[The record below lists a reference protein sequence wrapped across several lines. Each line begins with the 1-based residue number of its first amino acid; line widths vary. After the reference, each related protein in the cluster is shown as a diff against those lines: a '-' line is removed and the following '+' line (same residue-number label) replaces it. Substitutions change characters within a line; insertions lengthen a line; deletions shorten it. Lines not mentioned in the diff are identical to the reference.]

1 MKNFVFIPVL
11 LTMLTLQCKYIAV
24 ADSINQDF
32 FERVI
37 KVKGDFYYPPYEFIN
52 EYGEPDGFNV
62 ELFKLIANDLGL
74 KYELSLNPWVQV
86 RKELE
91 EGKIDMVMGLMVSEE
106 RSGKIIFGLPHS
118 MMTHGLFTHKSS
130 DIRTFD
136 DIRGRMVVVQN
147 GDLMHDFLL
156 KNHYTEQLATVST
169 QLEAIKLVDEGY
181 YDAAIIGNFQ
191 GSHLIRKQK
200 LHNVVLRTSNIKPNP
215 YAMAV
220 SKGNEQL
227 LMLLDKGLLNL
238 KESGEYDRLNNK
250 WFGVYERRDIMD
262 RILPYLLSAVFLIF
276 LLLIFILMLRF
287 RVSKVTSSLSESEEK
302 YRLLIQNM
310 TDLIVKFDKSGSFLY
325 ASPSFCRYFGKSEEE
340 LLHHKF
346 ISYVHEDDQDSF
358 KDEIKKLS
366 DEPHHIVYEQ
376 RIQVLNELQWL
387 SWSFSAVLDE
397 NNIVKEVIGIGQ
409 DITVRKIAEEALV
422 NSENRFR
429 LLLENVSN
437 ISVQGYGPDGI
448 VRYWNEASE
457 KLYGFK
463 REETVGKSLLDLII
477 PEEIESEVSKMIAM
491 MLETG
496 KGIPA
501 EEFKLKHKD
510 GSYVNVLSNHTVID
524 VPGKGRELFCIDLDL
539 SDLKRAEQI
548 QSVLFNITNAISINN
563 NLKELID
570 TIQSELSSLMECT
583 NIFIAFYNEKTGM
596 LSIQSESESA
606 KSVPLWSVKNSLTG
620 IVVKEKRSLLI
631 NNDEFNKW
639 VQKGK
644 VKLIGLPFAI
654 WLGVPLFDEDNVIG
668 AIVVQ
673 SYDNPKAYDQHS
685 VEIMEFV
692 SKQISQVIQRQK
704 ALIELLQAK
713 NKAEESDKLK
723 TSFLNNLSHEIR
735 TPLNGIVGFSD
746 LICDSNCDE
755 DERKTYSDI
764 ILDNSRAL
772 TEIINNIVVMAAIEA
787 NQEILNESAVSLQGF
802 FDPLLAEFHEKAN
815 KKSLNF
821 RIEENLNSFKDSVL
835 LDKNKLLFI
844 LRHLLDNAVKF
855 TKSGGVTFKS
865 NLNDNYLELTVI
877 DTGIGIDRAYQSK
890 IFERFTKV
898 EADTKALYRGNGLG
912 LSIAKAYAELM
923 GGKLWVESSPGKG
936 SIFNFSVRLNKIENE
951 NPVSVMKVSNLSK
964 KKICL
969 LIVEDEDSNM
979 QFLKSI
985 ARTQSYE
992 IITAEDGQKAVE
1004 LFKENKNID
1013 LVLMDIQLPIL
1024 NGFEATKQIK
1034 LLRAEVPVIAVTAYA
1049 LVGDREKAIEA
1060 GCDDYLAK
1068 PFLKSDLI
1076 GLIEKY
1082 LSKRI

>member
-1 MKNFVFIPVL
+1 MKNIVFITVL
-11 LTMLTLQCKYIAV
+11 LTILTLQCKYIVV

-37 KVKGDFYYPPYEFIN
+37 KVKGDFFYPPYEFIN
-52 EYGEPDGFNV
+52 ESGEPDGFNV

-74 KYELSLNPWVQV
+74 KYELSLNPWVHV

-91 EGKIDMVMGLMVSEE
+91 LGEIDMVLGLMVSEE
-106 RSGKIIFGLPHS
+106 RTEKIIFGVPHS

-130 DIRTFD
+130 DIRIFD
-136 DIRGRMVVVQN
+136 DIRGKMVVVQN

-156 KNHYTEQLATVST
+156 KNHYTDQLATVTT
-169 QLEAIKLVDEGY
+169 QLEALKLINEGY

-191 GSHLIRKQK
+191 GSHLIRKLR

-227 LMLLDKGLLNL
+227 LMLLDKGLFNL
-238 KESGEYDRLNNK
+238 KESGEYDRLYNK
-250 WFGVYERRDIMD
+250 WFGVYERRDILE

-310 TDLIVKFDKSGSFLY
+310 TDLIVKFDTSGRFLY
-325 ASPSFCRYFGKSEEE
+325 ASPSFCKYFGKSEEE

-346 ISYVHEDDQDSF
+346 ISYVHVDDQDSF

-376 RIQVLNELQWL
+376 RIHVLNELQWL

-606 KSVPLWSVKNSLTG
+606 KSVPVWPVEKSLTG

-704 ALIELLQAK
+704 ALIELLEAK
-713 NKAEESDKLK
+713 NRAEESDKLK

-746 LICDSNCDE
+746 LICDSNCDV

-772 TEIINNIVVMAAIEA
+772 TEIINNIVIMAAIEA
-787 NQEILNESAVSLQGF
+787 NQEILNEKAVSLQGF
-802 FDPLLAEFHEKAN
+802 FDPLLAEFNEKAN
-815 KKSLNF
+815 RKNLHF
-821 RIEENLNSFKDSVL
+821 RIEDNLNSFKDSVL

-855 TKSGGVTFKS
+855 TKSGGVTFKC
-865 NLNDNYLELTVI
+865 NLSDNYLELTVI
-877 DTGIGIDRAYQSK
+877 DTGIGIERAHQSI

-898 EADTKALYRGNGLG
+898 ETDTKALYRGNGLG
-912 LSIAKAYAELM
+912 LSIAKAYVEMM
-923 GGKLWVESSPGKG
+923 GGKLSVESSPGKG
-936 SIFNFSVRLNKIENE
+936 SIFSFSVRLNKIENE
-951 NPVSVMKVSNLSK
+951 IPVSVMKVANLSK

-992 IITAEDGQKAVE
+992 IITAEDGQQAVE
-1004 LFKENKNID
+1004 LFKENENVD
-1013 LVLMDIQLPIL
+1013 LVLMDIQLPVL